1 MDWNGR
7 KILVTGGAGFL
18 GSNLCHA
25 LLARGA
31 RVTAL
36 DGFLFGGG
44 ANPANLDRIPEGSA
58 FELVRADIREID
70 LRPLCEGAQVI
81 FNLAAQTSHMGG
93 QKDPLADIAVNAVA
107 QVRLIQ
113 AAREAAPDAVVVHAS
128 TRQFYGRP
136 QRLPVDENHPVA
148 PPDANGVSKFA
159 GEQYWMLEHRV
170 QGRPVVSLRLTNSY
184 GPRLRIRDGRQTF
197 LGLWIRCVLEDRPFE
212 VWGGSQLRDMTY
224 VDDVTE
230 AFLRAAEERACCGRI
245 FNIGGSPPA
254 SLHDIAEMIVRLTGG
269 RARYENR
276 EFPAERARIDI
287 GSYHADDRAF
297 RSAAAW
303 KPRVGLEEGIARSL
317 DWFRPRLADYL

>member
-1 MDWNGR
+1 MDWKGR

-25 LLARGA
+25 LVARGA

-44 ANPANLDRIPEGSA
+44 ANPANLEGIPETSS

-70 LRPLCEGAQVI
+70 LRPLCEGAEVI
-81 FNLAAQTSHMGG
+81 FNLAAQTSHLGG

-113 AAREAAPDAVVVHAS
+113 AVREAAPEAVVVHAS

-170 QGRPVVSLRLTNSY
+170 QGRPVVSLRLTNCY
-184 GPRLRIRDGRQTF
+184 GPRLRIRDARQTF
-197 LGLWIRCVLEDRPFE
+197 LGVWIRCVLEGRPFE
-212 VWGGSQLRDMTY
+212 VWGGSQLRDLTY

-230 AFLRAAEERACCGRI
+230 AFLRAAENQSCYGRI

-254 SLHDIAEMIVRLTGG
+254 SLHDIAEMMVRLSKGA
-269 RARYENR
+269 ARYVNR
-276 EFPAERARIDI
+276 EFPADRARIDI

-297 RSAAAW
+297 RSATGWAPQVA
-303 KPRVGLEEGIARSL
+303 LDEGIRRSL
-317 DWFRPRLADYL
+317 DWFRPRLPSYL